1 MTDHNIIINL
11 ARGNT
16 EDAILDKEILE
27 LQKES

>member
-11 ARGNT
+11 ARGDT
-16 EDAILDKEILE
+16 KDEILDKEILE